1 MRRFVGLLMLG
12 MIACVPA
19 SAVEH
24 LRLADGERG
33 RGNDVRARNLYRQ
46 YLERYPGDEN
56 TGRIHYEI
64 GRIHFDR
71 EDYVAAVREFTIVAN
86 EHPDDPVSWK
96 ALYYGG
102 IAHARLGHCPE
113 ALQYLSVVVGGADG
127 GGAPADLRAEAQRKM
142 DEINDDMQG
151 THAVCTVKPPL

>member
-1 MRRFVGLLMLG
+1 MLLL
-12 MIACVPA
+12 ISCAPA

-46 YLERYPGDEN
+46 YLERYPGDQN
-56 TGRIHYEI
+56 AGRIHYEI
-64 GRIHFDR
+64 GRIHFDN
-71 EDYVAAVREFTIVAN
+71 EDYAAAVREFTVVAN
-86 EHPDDPVSWK
+86 EHPDDPVLWQ
-96 ALYYGG
+96 ALYFGG
-102 IAHARLGHCPE
+102 IAHARLGHCPQ
-113 ALQYLSVVVGGADG
+113 ALQYLSIVVGGTEGQGD
-127 GGAPADLRAEAQRKM
+127 APADIRDQAQQKM